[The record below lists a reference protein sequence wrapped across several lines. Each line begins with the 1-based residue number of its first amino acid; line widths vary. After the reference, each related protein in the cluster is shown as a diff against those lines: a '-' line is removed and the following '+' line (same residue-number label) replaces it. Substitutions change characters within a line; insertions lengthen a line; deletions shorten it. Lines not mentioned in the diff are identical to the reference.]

1 MSNQSV
7 RYESTQE
14 PLDDIE
20 RELMDPETWDWESAE
35 EGGPSPD
42 PHLIFR
48 VRLSGDDIKRI
59 EPEAV
64 AVGMHVG
71 AFLRYA
77 ALQWISQRSDKE
89 GANHDDLAA
98 TKR

>member
-1 MSNQSV
+1 MTNQPV

-20 RELMDPETWDWESAE
+20 RELMEPKTWDRESAE

-42 PHLIFR
+42 PHLIFG
-48 VRLSGDDIKRI
+48 VRLSGEDIKRI

-64 AVGMHVG
+64 A
-71 AFLRYA
+71 
-77 ALQWISQRSDKE
+77 
-89 GANHDDLAA
+89 
-98 TKR
+98 